1 MSSEIFQRGFLLIP
15 HKLEFEEGEGYCEK
29 ISGRLATY
37 VTKAEFD
44 EILYHLSLS
53 HNMQAQ
59 PCLKSS
65 EDERTRTIEVYLGG
79 TDEEEEGTWT
89 TLYSRE
95 NIEVSWA
102 WPLILSISS
111 LLSPVSREEY
121 EVCKSWFNVFIT
133 TWPWL
138 TLMKC

>member
-1 MSSEIFQRGFLLIP
+1 MIFQRGFLLIP
-15 HKLEFEEGEGYCEK
+15 HKLGFHEGESYCKK

-65 EDERTRTIEVYLGG
+65 EDEKTKTIEVYLGG
-79 TDEEEEGTWT
+79 TDEDKEGTWT

-102 WPLILSISS
+102 PGCDVDIVN
-111 LLSPVSREEY
+111 LLSPFSSTYPGESTGHTLTARG
-121 EVCKSWFNVFIT
+121 T
-133 TWPWL
+133 TV
-138 TLMKC
+138 